1 MCSITFILVVEDLP
15 QKALDELIKHD
26 LIPKKYRHKIIG
38 ELQVTAKNEATL
50 KTKMVDMIDKRTMRD
65 VEREMSAIIGQ
76 ERVDLIKKSFT
87 IETYRMNVTE
97 KSDSLSFVHVH
108 RKGNEFQPKRMLM
121 SINDI
126 HSATELQWA
135 SLLVE
140 LFIFVLNCAGI
151 VIDLSGAEMRD
162 LVQEIERLIK
172 EWKFQEALI
181 NFVDAWNKAGDSTWK
196 MAKAIF
202 SFLADVYEL
211 NMFWTIIKLII
222 DDMSTWETIRALAEV
237 SLTIVAAFAT
247 EGFAL
252 IARIA
257 LAVDSA
263 VHLAEKIANLNTF
276 SEMKKTMN

>member
-1 MCSITFILVVEDLP
+1 
-15 QKALDELIKHD
+15 LIKHD
-26 LIPKKYRHKIIG
+26 LIPAEHEQNIM
-38 ELQVTAKNEATL
+38 EVLQVAAVNEATL
-50 KTKMVDMIDKRTMRD
+50 KTKMADMIDNQIMQD
-65 VEREMSAIIGQ
+65 VEREMSAIISQ

-87 IETYRMNVTE
+87 IETYKMKVFE
-97 KSDSLSFVHVH
+97 KSGQSAVQVH
-108 RKGNEFQPKRMLM
+108 RKGVEFQPERMLM
-121 SINDI
+121 SIEEI
-126 HSATELQWA
+126 QSATELQWA
-135 SLLVE
+135 SLVVE
-140 LFIFVLNCAGI
+140 LFIFVLNCVGI
-151 VIDLSGAEMRD
+151 GVDLSEDEMRTVAQEVERI
-162 LVQEIERLIK
+162 VQEMQ
-172 EWKFQEALI
+172 FQQAII